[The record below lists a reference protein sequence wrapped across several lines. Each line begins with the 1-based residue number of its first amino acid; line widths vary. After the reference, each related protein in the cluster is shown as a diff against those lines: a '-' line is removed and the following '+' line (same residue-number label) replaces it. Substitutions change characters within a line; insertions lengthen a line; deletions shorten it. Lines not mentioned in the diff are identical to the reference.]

1 MTLLD
6 NYKII
11 NNDNETAN
19 IMNTIIVKYRNHPG
33 IKAILNE
40 LFSFDIVDREKI
52 LKGISSL
59 DHTKACQESDIPTK
73 IIKENADTFS
83 EVLHL

>member
-19 IMNTIIVKYRNHPG
+19 IMNTIIVKYRNHPS